1 MPGFDVAVGTLTI
14 PIWAAG
20 AASAVFVVAIV
31 LAIGKAGAASVI
43 SALFRVAIILVAVYA
58 GWAYMQRST
67 QEDQAAERRSLDERS
82 AALMARA
89 VAPGSALSCLDE
101 VAGETVEAAC
111 ERAVFASSRSGR
123 GGGQLCRRETDAPR
137 RRNPACP
144 ARRFDLRGR
153 SRARSAPRL
162 NSTASASSRTCWR
175 SATAARW
182 IGAMRCPGFR
192 IQARCS
198 PICATKRLMAK

>member
-1 MPGFDVAVGTLTI
+1 MPGFDVAAGTLTI
-14 PIWAAG
+14 SIWAAG

-31 LAIGKAGAASVI
+31 LAIGKAGAPSVI

-101 VAGETVEAAC
+101 FAGETVEAAC
-111 ERAVFASSRSGR
+111 ERAMFASPEAVAAAVNYVGAKLTLLADGTQHAQRVDSTFAADLVPIRAALEVDRFGIVAHVLAQRDGCSLDR
-123 GGGQLCRRETDAPR
+123 CDA
-137 RRNPACP
+137 
-144 ARRFDLRGR
+144 L
-153 SRARSAPRL
+153 SWL
-162 NSTASASSRTCWR
+162 
-175 SATAARW
+175 
-182 IGAMRCPGFR
+182 R
-192 IQARCS
+192 IQAGCS